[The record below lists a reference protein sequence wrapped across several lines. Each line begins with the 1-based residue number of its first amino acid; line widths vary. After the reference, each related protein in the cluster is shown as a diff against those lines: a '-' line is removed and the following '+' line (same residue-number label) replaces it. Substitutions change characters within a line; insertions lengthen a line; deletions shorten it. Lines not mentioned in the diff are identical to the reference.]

1 MLDSLQDTLLTAL
14 RLRLDGSPLA
24 LLALAFALGAVHTVL
39 PGHGKALMAG
49 VHSRAREGWSDV
61 ATRTYFIALMR
72 ATVSLIVVTGSAY
85 LASKLGLRPFE
96 IGAMMAGLVLVGLGA
111 WLVSRSV
118 APARS
123 ARLHSVPSFGLAAS
137 DPNERERTA
146 PLYLLGLV
154 PDPLAIVVLSA
165 AVAVGAQTGG
175 LIAVAGLALGM
186 GTMLL
191 VAAKGGGRLIERA
204 SGAVTAVPLGGA
216 VRVGAGLVTIA
227 MGALF
232 LLLDAP
238 YI

>member
-1 MLDSLQDTLLTAL
+1 MLDALQDTLLTAL
-14 RLRLDGSPLA
+14 RLHLDGSPLV
-24 LLALAFALGAVHTVL
+24 LLALAFVLGAVHTVL

-49 VHSRAREGWSDV
+49 VHSRSRDGWSNV
-61 ATRTYFIALMR
+61 ASRTYFIALMR

-85 LASKLGLRPFE
+85 LASRLGLRPFE
-96 IGAMMAGLVLVGLGA
+96 IGALMTGLVLVVLGS

-123 ARLHSVPSFGLAAS
+123 ASLHSLPSLGLAAAA
-137 DPNERERTA
+137 PEERERTA
-146 PLYLLGLV
+146 PLYLLGFV

-165 AVAVGAQTGG
+165 AIAVGAQTGG

-191 VAAKGGGRLIERA
+191 VAAKGGGRLIERVGTA
-204 SGAVTAVPLGGA
+204 FTAVPLGDG
-216 VRVGAGLVTIA
+216 VRVAAGLVTIA

-238 YI
+238 YV